1 MRALQFAVAEVLD
14 ALADASGFPVGDG
27 LVPPGVK
34 APPYYTVDQLP
45 AAGEYG
51 ALADPSEM
59 APLVL
64 QVSAAG
70 ADPRQSRAMADLA
83 HEVLLGRTPD
93 GGWQWP
99 LTFAGGYVAGR
110 RHDAAIGTNPGATVT
125 TTADRY
131 VLEVHTT

>member
-1 MRALQFAVAEVLD
+1 MRPLQHAVAEVLD

-27 LVPPGVK
+27 RVPAGVN
-34 APPYYTVDQLP
+34 APPYYVVDHLP
-45 AAGEYG
+45 GPAEYG
-51 ALADPSEM
+51 SLADPSEM

-64 QVSAAG
+64 QVTAAG
-70 ADPRQSRAMADLA
+70 ADARQSRAMGDLA
-83 HEVLLGRTPD
+83 HEVLVGRTPD

-99 LTFAGGYVAGR
+99 LAFAGGYVAGR
-110 RHDAAIGTNPGATVT
+110 RHDAATGTDPGATVT